1 MKSQLLPAFALTA
14 LILTLPAFGATQTQ
28 GPASD
33 PQALVSAAQT
43 VAMLTGGNGII
54 EVTLI
59 GSATRIAGSDNR
71 GLVKTTVPASRSF
84 GGTP

>member
-1 MKSQLLPAFALTA
+1 VKAQFLPASA
-14 LILTLPAFGATQTQ
+14 LIAFVLSLHSFGATQA
-28 GPASD
+28 PVSD
-33 PQALVSAAQT
+33 PQALALAAQSI
-43 VAMLTGGNGII
+43 AMLTGGNGII